1 MNREA
6 LNFFL
11 FARIVFIDSLPIA
24 TSPAILTMDL
34 LLGKC
39 V

>member
-24 TSPAILTMDL
+24 TDPATLMMDL
-34 LLGKC
+34 PPGKF

>member
-6 LNFFL
+6 LIFFL
-11 FARIVFIDSLPIA
+11 FARIVFIDSPLIA
-24 TSPAILTMDL
+24 TSPAILMMDIP
-34 LLGKC
+34 LGKF